1 MMEYKEE
8 DFLMLSG
15 IQHYRFCK
23 RQWALIHVEDEWAE
37 NILTVEGQHLHQK
50 VDQPLIREKRKE
62 KLIVRGLPIQ
72 SRRLGIS
79 GICDVV
85 EFNQDSKGI
94 TLANEEGLYVPTPV
108 EYKRGKPKKDRSDWL
123 QLAAQVMCLEEM
135 LVCEITV
142 AYIFYNEVKHREEV
156 RITDELRKEVIDTFS
171 DMHRMFTQRHT
182 PKVKTG
188 PHCKS
193 CSLRHICL
201 PELLEKRTVES
212 YINAR
217 LAE

>member
-1 MMEYKEE
+1 MKEYNEE

-23 RQWALIHVEDEWAE
+23 RQWALIHVENEWAE
-37 NILTVEGQHLHQK
+37 NVLTVEGQHLHK
-50 VDQPLIREKRKE
+50 KADQPLIREKRKD
-62 KLIVRGLPIQ
+62 KLIVRGLPVH
-72 SRRLGIS
+72 SRELGIS

-85 EFNQDSKGI
+85 EFIRQAEGI
-94 TLANEEGLYVPTPV
+94 HLANEEGYYLPVPV

-123 QLAAQVMCLEEM
+123 QLAAQAMCLEEM
-135 LVCEITV
+135 LACTISK
-142 AYIFYNEVKHREEV
+142 AYLFYNEVKHREEV
-156 RITDELRKEVIDTFS
+156 MITEELRNEVVETFA
-171 DMHRMFTQRHT
+171 DMHQLLMKRHT

-188 PHCKS
+188 THCKS

-201 PELLEKRTVES
+201 PELMDKRTVTS
-212 YINAR
+212 YLNAR